1 MKKRIIKITLLVLL
15 LIFAGWYLQDFVLT
29 SGYAPS
35 KRPEFIFSPP
45 LAPGE
50 VRILPMP
57 SNEPEIMLI
66 KNLDSTGKVLLF
78 KTGEYPQ
85 FYRYDPA
92 KRVIETVDSREWD
105 ESREKE
111 LDCWEQSTPDVYP
124 GPSYGH
130 YVLVAKR
137 SPDNSKIAVL
147 SAYGPKSPIE
157 GGFFFGGGGK
167 IFGTRYLEIRNVAD
181 SESIRRPV
189 RIDIS
194 DNALKPSLCWSDGA
208 SHIIVHD
215 LDRLT
220 HGRFSVVD
228 D

>member
-1 MKKRIIKITLLVLL
+1 MKKRNINIILLVLL
-15 LIFAGWYLQDFVLT
+15 LIIAGWYLQDVVLT

-45 LAPGE
+45 LEPGE
-50 VRILPMP
+50 VRILPEP

-66 KNLDSTGKVLLF
+66 KNLDPTGKVVLF
-78 KTGEYPQ
+78 KAGENPQ
-85 FYRYDPA
+85 FFRYDPA
-92 KRVIETVDSREWD
+92 KGVIETVDSKEWD

-111 LDCWEQSTPDVYP
+111 LDCWEQSTPDVYS
-124 GPSYGH
+124 GPSYGQ
-130 YVLVAKR
+130 YILVAKR

-147 SAYGPKSPIE
+147 SAYGPKSPIS
-157 GGFFFGGGGK
+157 GFIFGGGGK

-181 SESIRRPV
+181 NESIRRPV

-215 LDRLT
+215 LHRLT
-220 HGRFSVVD
+220 SDRFSIVD
-228 D
+228 N

>member
-1 MKKRIIKITLLVLL
+1 MKKRHIKIILLVLPL
-15 LIFAGWYLQDFVLT
+15 IIFAGWYLQDLVMT
-29 SGYAPS
+29 SCYARS

-45 LAPGE
+45 LEPGE
-50 VRILPMP
+50 VRILPEP

-66 KNLDSTGKVLLF
+66 KNLDPIGKVVLF
-78 KTGEYPQ
+78 KTGENPQ
-85 FYRYDPA
+85 FFRYDPA

-111 LDCWEQSTPDVYP
+111 LDCWEQSTPDVYS

-130 YVLVAKR
+130 YILVAKR

-147 SAYGPKSPIE
+147 SAYGPKMQSIFSFPGL
-157 GGFFFGGGGK
+157 GGSER
-167 IFGTRYLEIRNVAD
+167 IWGTRYLEIRNVAD
-181 SESIRRPV
+181 NESIRRPV

-215 LDRLT
+215 LAHQRQIF
-220 HGRFSVVD
+220 RCR
-228 D
+228 